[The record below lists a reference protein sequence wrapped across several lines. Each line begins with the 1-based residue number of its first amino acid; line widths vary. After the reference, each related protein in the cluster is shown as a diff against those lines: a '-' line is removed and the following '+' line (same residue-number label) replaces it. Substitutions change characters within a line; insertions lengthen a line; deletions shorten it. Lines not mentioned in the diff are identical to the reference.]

1 MPGSARPSLVLLVD
15 DNPDDRDLTLIALS
29 EVYAGGNVVV
39 CEDGEVALDYLFA
52 TGRYAGRDPSV
63 VPDFILL
70 DLKLPKV
77 DGIEVLKRVRADP
90 RYVTI
95 PVIVLTSSR
104 EASDVVLSY
113 RCGANSYIRK
123 PVDFAQ
129 FLETMRQIVTYWLNI
144 NEPGPRHAE

>member
-1 MPGSARPSLVLLVD
+1 MPRAASPALVLLVE
-15 DNPDDRDLTLIALS
+15 DNPDDRDLTLIALR
-29 EVYAGGNVVV
+29 EVYAGGNIVV
-39 CEDGEVALDYLFA
+39 CEDGEIALDYLFG
-52 TGRYAGRDPSV
+52 TGRYAGRDPDV
-63 VPDFILL
+63 MPDFILL

-77 DGIEVLKRVRADP
+77 DGLEVLKRVRADP
-90 RYVTI
+90 RSAAI

-144 NEPGPRHAE
+144 NEPGPRYAE

>member
-1 MPGSARPSLVLLVD
+1 MPSSGETLVLLVD
-15 DNPDDRDLTLIALS
+15 DNPDDRDLTLIALR
-29 EVYAGGNVVV
+29 EVHPGGNVVV
-39 CEDGEVALDYLFA
+39 CEDGEVALEYLFA
-52 TGRYAGRDPSV
+52 TGRYAGRDTESM
-63 VPDFILL
+63 PDVILL

-77 DGIEVLKRVRADP
+77 DGLEVLKRVRGDP
-90 RYVTI
+90 RTLTI

-123 PVDFAQ
+123 PIDFAQ

>member
-1 MPGSARPSLVLLVD
+1 MTRSAKRSLVLLVD

-29 EVYAGGNVVV
+29 EVHAGGSVVV
-39 CEDGEVALDYLFA
+39 CEDGEVALDYLFG
-52 TGRYAGRDPSV
+52 TGRYAGRDRTV
-63 VPDFILL
+63 MPDFILL

-90 RYVTI
+90 RSMMI
-95 PVIVLTSSR
+95 PVIILTSSR

-144 NEPGPRHAE
+144 NEPGPRYAE